1 MSQKTSRSSKPKRDD
16 FGLKR
21 NYIHA
26 LQDYE
31 EARAN
36 LKRGRTNMQRMTA
49 NKNQHESGITL
60 RETVSK
66 PIASDGQKQKD
77 SSCPPMK
84 KATDADKNQ
93 GKAKVTWSG
102 DAEKKKREAE
112 NPKKTTPSSTS
123 TRS

>member
-1 MSQKTSRSSKPKRDD
+1 MSQKTSRPSKPKRDD

-36 LKRGRTNMQRMTA
+36 LKRGRTN
-49 NKNQHESGITL
+49 HESGISL

-77 SSCPPMK
+77 SSCPLMK
-84 KATDADKNQ
+84 KATDADRNQ